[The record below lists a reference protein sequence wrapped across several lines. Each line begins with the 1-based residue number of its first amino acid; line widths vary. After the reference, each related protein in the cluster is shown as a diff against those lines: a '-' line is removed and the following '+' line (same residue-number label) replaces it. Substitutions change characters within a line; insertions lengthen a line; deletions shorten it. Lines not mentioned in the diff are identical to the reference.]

1 MRGFTAPDGRAYWR
15 NGEPCGSGRIEP
27 PPFPAKP
34 LSMRIL
40 LIVLL
45 MTLITPL
52 VQARTLLNQTLTLDT
67 GHGVLQGSLVLPK
80 SVQPVP
86 VALLIA
92 GSGPTD
98 RDGNN
103 PAGHND
109 NLKRLAQG
117 LAKQGVASLR
127 YDKRG
132 VGASLSAAPQERD
145 LSVDAYVRDVLAW
158 SARLREDPRLGKL
171 ILIGHSEGALIAS
184 LAAPQSDA
192 AALISIA
199 GSGRPIGDVLREQ
212 LQGRLPPALLATS
225 HFLIDELEAG
235 RNHADIPEPLQV
247 LFRPSVQPYL
257 ISLFAQDPAAAI
269 AAVEVPTL
277 IVQGTHDIQV
287 GARDA
292 QALKRAKP
300 DAELARIE
308 GMNHVLRIVPATG
321 HQQLA
326 SYDAPQLPIAD
337 ALLQGITRFL
347 ERNGIL
353 PVSSPSA
360 TGR

>member
-1 MRGFTAPDGRAYWR
+1 
-15 NGEPCGSGRIEP
+15 
-27 PPFPAKP
+27 
-34 LSMRIL
+34 MRIL

-45 MTLITPL
+45 MTLTTPL

-103 PAGHND
+103 PAGRND
-109 NLKRLAQG
+109 SLKRLAQG

-184 LAAPQSDA
+184 LALAVRRRGIDRASPAVAAPS
-192 AALISIA
+192 
-199 GSGRPIGDVLREQ
+199 
-212 LQGRLPPALLATS
+212 ATCCVNS
-225 HFLIDELEAG
+225 
-235 RNHADIPEPLQV
+235 
-247 LFRPSVQPYL
+247 S
-257 ISLFAQDPAAAI
+257 
-269 AAVEVPTL
+269 
-277 IVQGTHDIQV
+277 
-287 GARDA
+287 
-292 QALKRAKP
+292 RA
-300 DAELARIE
+300 
-308 GMNHVLRIVPATG
+308 PATG
-321 HQQLA
+321 IAGHQ
-326 SYDAPQLPIAD
+326 SFPH
-337 ALLQGITRFL
+337 R
-347 ERNGIL
+347 
-353 PVSSPSA
+353 
-360 TGR
+360 